1 MMLEELKNLFE
12 KEIGYDEELSD
23 SRMDVLVCEHP
34 RSDFNFSALKKNT
47 VILCP
52 LAHGVSAP
60 IRAKRAEYWLGD
72 EDGKSRKV
80 NEILQKFRE
89 WLTKENLCEEPL
101 DWIRPTRERVRQIIS
116 SSGYAGLLKNNQS
129 FLNHTSTTNDFEINE
144 KIFVKIDGKKV
155 PIAQRNRHR
164 FTDGEA
170 NGLDEFIAGSKTA
183 EILEALR
190 ELELLI
196 KTEKQIHFLFL
207 YVWTSTEISEY
218 QPSFLRS
225 IIQSI
230 LSGPQ
235 LFSTVSSQF
244 LLLDELTPNHTSVQT
259 LLNGMEIL
267 ALSRMIPDIE
277 IHLADA
283 GHQTKKLDLNRII
296 SIPMPDYLRQSLK
309 RIVAHSATLDY
320 VDIASY
326 AVISSAWVGRWEHSK
341 EIDGGQIII

>member
-1 MMLEELKNLFE
+1 MMLEELKHLFE
-12 KEIGYDEELSD
+12 KEIGPGDDLSD

-34 RSDFNFSALKKNT
+34 RSDFNFSTLKKNT

-80 NEILQKFRE
+80 NEILQNFRD

-101 DWIRPTRERVRQIIS
+101 DWVRQTRERVRQIIS
-116 SSGYAGLLKNNQS
+116 SRGYAGLFKNNQF
-129 FLNHTSTTNDFEINE
+129 FLNITSSRNEFEVDDDIS
-144 KIFVKIDGKKV
+144 VKIDGKRV
-155 PIAQRNRHR
+155 SIAHRNWQRNAAV
-164 FTDGEA
+164 EP
-170 NGLDEFIAGSKTA
+170 NGLDEFNAAPQTP
-183 EILEALR
+183 EILESLR
-190 ELELLI
+190 ELELLV
-196 KTEKQIHFLFL
+196 KNEKGIQLLFL
-207 YVWTSTEISEY
+207 YVWSSTEISEY

-244 LLLDELTPNHTSVQT
+244 LFLDVLTPNLPAVQT
-259 LLNGMEIL
+259 VLNSTEIL
-267 ALSRMIPDIE
+267 ALSRMIPDIV

-283 GHQTKKLDLNRII
+283 GLPAKKLDLNRIT
-296 SIPMPDYLRQSLK
+296 SFPMPAYLRQSLE
-309 RIVAHSATLDY
+309 RIVPHSAT
-320 VDIASY
+320 VDSVGIASY

-341 EIDGGQIII
+341 EIDGEQIII